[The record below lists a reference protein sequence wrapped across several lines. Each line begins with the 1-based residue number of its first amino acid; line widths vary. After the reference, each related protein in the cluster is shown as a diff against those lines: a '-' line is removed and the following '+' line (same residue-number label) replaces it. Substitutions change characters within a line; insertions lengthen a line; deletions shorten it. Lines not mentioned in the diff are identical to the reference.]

1 MYYIFIWFKSK
12 YAHFISIQYASVTS
26 YYVKWRHLSSFDF
39 DDELLLTHIVEWRLL
54 DNLSDSTVR
63 FLIFYI
69 RNTILKLNYFKKLIN
84 NTFFLCPDMS
94 RLFIY
99 FPLFPDL
106 FPDLVWVVTGC
117 HWLSRD
123 FPGKG
128 WCYKGPDITV

>member
-1 MYYIFIWFKSK
+1 MCLFLATLVAQGLS
-12 YAHFISIQYASVTS
+12 IS
-26 YYVKWRHLSSFDF
+26 
-39 DDELLLTHIVEWRLL
+39 
-54 DNLSDSTVR
+54 
-63 FLIFYI
+63 
-69 RNTILKLNYFKKLIN
+69 ILKLNYFKKLFKK
-84 NTFFLCPDMS
+84 TFFLCPDMS

-128 WCYKGPDITV
+128 WCYKGPDITVSITFIYFRSIFIKRVNFI